1 MGQAIWCP
9 VGGLV
14 GGCSARAVSRK
25 TPIYFITGLLRSTS
39 MYGIYAR
46 ILNNRLN
53 TEVELQPSLNAH
65 VAKRIF
71 TTNKVSVVQEQ
82 KKSINGI
89 TILVIFSFVWFGR
102 GQEIT
107 S

>member
-1 MGQAIWCP
+1 
-9 VGGLV
+9 
-14 GGCSARAVSRK
+14 
-25 TPIYFITGLLRSTS
+25 
-39 MYGIYAR
+39 MYGIYSP

-53 TEVELQPSLNAH
+53 TEVELQPSINAH
-65 VAKRIF
+65 VAKWIF